1 MCQILT
7 FYDQAEKKRQAAM
20 EKERQARRA
29 KIEEE
34 REEARQKI
42 RDKVCGVEIFDL
54 IPFE

>member
-42 RDKVCGVEIFDL
+42 RDKVCSIEIFNL